1 MAKNKDNFFRSVF
14 LIAAIYDFVLGIL
27 FFLFYKSIFS
37 YFNIQLPDYP
47 MYLQMSAAFVIA
59 MGFGYY
65 FVYKNLYRN
74 ADLVK
79 LGIVYKIA
87 YSALAIYFYLASLAH
102 VIFFLLAMVDII
114 FLALF
119 VSFLSYAKKKN

>member
-1 MAKNKDNFFRSVF
+1 MAKNKDNFFKGMF
-14 LIAAIYDFVLGIL
+14 LVASIYDLVLGAI
-27 FFLFYKSIFS
+27 FFLFYRAVFS
-37 YFNIQLPDYP
+37 YFNIPLPNYP

-87 YSALAIYFYLASLAH
+87 YSVLAIYFYLASLAH

-119 VSFLSYAKKKN
+119 VSFLSYAKKKG